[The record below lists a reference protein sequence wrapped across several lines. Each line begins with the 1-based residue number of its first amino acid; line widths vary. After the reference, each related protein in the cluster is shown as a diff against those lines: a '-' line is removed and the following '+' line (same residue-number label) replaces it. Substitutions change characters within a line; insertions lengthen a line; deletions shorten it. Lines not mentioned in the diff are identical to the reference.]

1 MGPPSFGPLPQTCG
15 TPNKAGNQN
24 PAFIPQEAV
33 TRGLN
38 RTGYLYLV
46 PGISFTNA
54 VLLHRR
60 LGRDPRRKEKEKNKS
75 KQNSQCERVSVW
87 QLQMR
92 QRRKDDKANTSRQRV
107 CARECARFV
116 FKAPVLFILPV
127 RVWKKAQFSRRRH
140 RSAGGGGSAEVP
152 GEARC
157 HTSRFWLINTD

>member
-60 LGRDPRRKEKEKNKS
+60 LGRDPRRKEKEKNKT

-87 QLQMR
+87 QLQTR

-107 CARECARFV
+107 CARECAHFV
-116 FKAPVLFILPV
+116 FKARPPRPIYF
-127 RVWKKAQFSRRRH
+127 A
-140 RSAGGGGSAEVP
+140 SAGVEKGAGGEVP